1 MNGSL
6 IALLHQ
12 NCDKI
17 WLVLSAFTFM
27 NSGPVWP
34 SQVICA
40 AFCCEAQMQFEVH
53 PSFGCD
59 QFFHIERCCAGCQ
72 DCFCFSLWLRANF
85 ILLIRMC
92 LPFELD
98 HIYLRAS
105 IVLPLTFGNSILVQ
119 ARGIFH
125 LPMAIFCHNRML
137 CLTLDQWLFCWL
149 LSMCTLP
156 SAIVSAC
163 TTAHGGACN
172 SIAHFLSSS
181 MHLLVLSHLSHSLL
195 GSAFIFHVQ

>member
-1 MNGSL
+1 MPECEALAFRLNCIHIVPFAWTAHFVIDERVAYL
-6 IALLHQ
+6 PPRLQHVCFTTNKWVTFIALLHQ

-59 QFFHIERCCAGCQ
+59 QFFHIERCCAGRQ
-72 DCFCFSLWLRANF
+72 DCVCFSLWLRANF

-105 IVLPLTFGNSILVQ
+105 IVLPLTFGNSFLVQ
-119 ARGIFH
+119 ARGIFIC
-125 LPMAIFCHNRML
+125 P
-137 CLTLDQWLFCWL
+137 W
-149 LSMCTLP
+149 P
-156 SAIVSAC
+156 
-163 TTAHGGACN
+163 
-172 SIAHFLSSS
+172 
-181 MHLLVLSHLSHSLL
+181 
-195 GSAFIFHVQ
+195 